1 MTPNLAKD
9 CIFCKIAAGE
19 IPSSKVYEDSQ
30 VLAFRDIHPQAPVHV
45 LIIPK
50 KHYAALNEM
59 TDKEEVL
66 LGHMVHAAK
75 IIAANE
81 GVARSGYRV
90 TINCGPDGGQV
101 VQHVHLHL
109 LGGRNLTGEMG

>member
-1 MTPNLAKD
+1 MTPNSDKD
-9 CIFCKIAAGE
+9 CIFCKIAAGK
-19 IPSSKVYEDSQ
+19 IPSSKVYEDRQ
-30 VLAFRDIHPQAPVHV
+30 VMAFRDIHPQAPVHI
-45 LIIPK
+45 LIIPR

-59 TDKEEVL
+59 TDKEEAL
-66 LGHMVHAAK
+66 LGHMTLTARN
-75 IIAANE
+75 IAAAQ
-81 GVARSGYRV
+81 GVAQSGYRV